1 MAATSKPREDALSAY
16 RAKRSADRTPEPS
29 GVVAPGTAPG
39 RLFVV
44 HKHAATRLHY
54 DLRLEMDGV
63 LASWAVPKGPSRNQ
77 ADKRLAVHVEDHP
90 VEYGDFEGKI
100 PEGNYGAGAVIVW
113 DRGMWLPIEDIAKGF
128 EKGKLLFELRGYK
141 LKGKWTL
148 VKLKKGV
155 KEWLLIKERDAQAV
169 TTDGDAFPQGSVLSG
184 LTVEEL
190 KAGSPKAAALADAL
204 EEAGAPKRTVR
215 ARDVELMLAESRDKP
230 FTKEGWLFEL
240 KLDGFRFLASRERGE
255 GRLTTR
261 NGHDLTAAF
270 PEVARALTA
279 LPYGDLVVDGELVV
293 PDDAGRPSFHRLQ
306 ERARY
311 TRATD
316 IRRAAV
322 EQPATLFLF
331 DLLGAEGY
339 DARGLPLVER
349 KTLLRRVVPEVGAL
363 RYLEHFETTGEAV
376 YEHVTKM
383 GLEGVV
389 AKKADAP
396 YRAGR
401 SANWLKIRAEKTDDF
416 VVVGFTRPKGSR
428 AGFGALHLGVF
439 DRGKLVYAGRV
450 GTGFDTAQLQE
461 YAAALESARTP
472 KPPFKGAGPTG
483 LGHVWVEPRL
493 VAEVRF
499 LEWTDDAMLRHPV
512 FVRFRSDKSPAECV
526 RQGSGSEA
534 SEGSAQEVARRRV
547 ASASENGGDRK
558 EKKSLAAPP
567 RPKPPA
573 PTFQLTNLQKVYWPA
588 EGYTK
593 GDLVAYYKAISP
605 WLLPYLEDRPLV
617 LTRFP
622 DGIEGKSFFQKD
634 APAYAHDFVRTV
646 RMYSAE
652 SDRELNYF
660 VCDSESALLYI
671 ANMGAIPLH
680 IWGSRVATLET
691 PDWCIL
697 DLDPKEAPFAHVIQV
712 ARAIREMAEEIGMPT
727 FIKTS
732 GSTGLHVLVPLGRQC
747 TYEQARTL
755 GGLLARVV
763 AAELPDIATI
773 TRQVHKRDGRVYL
786 DYVQNGH
793 GRLLAAPFTA
803 RPVPGAL
810 VSMPLAW
817 NEVTPKLDIA
827 RYTIRTAPA
836 RMEKLGEDPLL
847 PVLTEQPDLVAA
859 LAGLHRRLEARKARA
874 TAAPA
879 DSRVTAGPMARAK
892 AVSGRKAQAAT

>member
-1 MAATSKPREDALSAY
+1 MAATAKPKPDALSAY
-16 RAKRSADRTPEPS
+16 RAKRSLDATPEPV
-29 GVVAPGTAPG
+29 GVVGALRG

-44 HKHAATRLHY
+44 HKHAASHLHY

-63 LASWAVPKGPSRNQ
+63 LRSWAVPKGPSRNQ
-77 ADKRLAVHVEDHP
+77 ADKRLAVLVEDHP
-90 VEYGDFEGKI
+90 LEYGNFEGKI

-155 KEWLLIKERDAQAV
+155 KEWLLIKERDSQAV
-169 TTDGDAFPQGSVLSG
+169 TANGEVFPQGSVLSG
-184 LTVEEL
+184 MTVEDL
-190 KAGSPKAAALADAL
+190 KAGANPAVALADDL
-204 EEAGAPKRTVR
+204 KEAGAPKRKLR
-215 ARDVELMLAESRDKP
+215 AQDVELMLAEPREKA

-240 KLDGFRFLASRERGE
+240 KLDGFRFLASRENGE
-255 GRLTTR
+255 GKLTTR

-270 PEVARALTA
+270 PEIARSLTA
-279 LPYGDLVVDGELVV
+279 LPYDDLVLDGELVV
-293 PDDAGRPSFHRLQ
+293 PDDAGRPSFQRLQ
-306 ERARY
+306 ERARF

-316 IRRAAV
+316 IGRAAV
-322 EQPATLFLF
+322 EQPASLFLF
-331 DLLGAEGY
+331 DFLAAEGY
-339 DARGLPLVER
+339 DARSLPLVER
-349 KTLLRRVVPEVGAL
+349 KKLLRRVVPEVGPL

-376 YEHVTKM
+376 YAQVTKM

-389 AKKADAP
+389 AKKMDAP

-401 SANWLKIRAEKTDDF
+401 SSNWIKIRAERTDDF
-416 VVVGFTRPKGSR
+416 VVVGYTRPKGSR
-428 AGFGALHLGVF
+428 AGFGALHLGVY
-439 DRGKLVYAGRV
+439 DRGALTYVGRV
-450 GTGFDTAQLQE
+450 GTGFDTRELEE
-461 YAAALESARTP
+461 YAAALEAAHR
-472 KPPFKGAGPTG
+472 KEPPFKGAGPAG
-483 LGHVWVEPRL
+483 KEHVWVEPRL
-493 VAEVRF
+493 VAEVRY
-499 LEWTDDAMLRHPV
+499 LEVTEDGQLRQPV
-512 FVRFRSDKSPAECV
+512 FVRFRTDKAAAECV
-526 RQGSGSEA
+526 KEGVGGRVSGVESEPPT
-534 SEGSAQEVARRRV
+534 
-547 ASASENGGDRK
+547 RK
-558 EKKSLAAPP
+558 EPP
-567 RPKPPA
+567 HPTPHTLHPA
-573 PTFQLTNLQKVYWPA
+573 FQFTNLHKVYWPA
-588 EGYTK
+588 ERYTK

-605 WLLPYLEDRPLV
+605 WLLPYLKDRPLV

-652 SDRELNYF
+652 SERELNYF

-697 DLDPKEAPFAHVIQV
+697 DLDPKEAPFAHVVTV
-712 ARAIREMAEEIGMPT
+712 AKAIREMAEAIGMPT

-747 TYEQARTL
+747 TFDQARAL

-773 TRQVHKRDGRVYL
+773 TRQVQKRDGRVYI

-810 VSMPLAW
+810 VSMPLEW
-817 NEVTPKLDIA
+817 KEVTPKLDIA
-827 RYTIRTAPA
+827 KFTIRTAPA

-847 PVLTEQPDLVAA
+847 PVLTLKPDLVAA
-859 LAGLHRRLEARKARA
+859 LAGLHRRLE
-874 TAAPA
+874 
-879 DSRVTAGPMARAK
+879 
-892 AVSGRKAQAAT
+892 GRKAKSVAPTRKAKA